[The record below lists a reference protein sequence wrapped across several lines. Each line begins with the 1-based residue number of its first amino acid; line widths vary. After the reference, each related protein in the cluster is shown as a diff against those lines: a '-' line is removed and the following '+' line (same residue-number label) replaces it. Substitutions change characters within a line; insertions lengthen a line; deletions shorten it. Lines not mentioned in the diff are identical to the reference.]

1 MNLQPLA
8 IEDIPIG
15 VPLPWRIFDPYG
27 YTVFARGEIVADRKS
42 LEHLLAEGLLR
53 DVDALPEAKEAPDWQ
68 EIKDLPPGKLFPPQ
82 GIKPQVWERLQVRL
96 LGRDAQVHYPVR
108 LIGYI
113 KDRSILITTPEAA
126 GQHIDMVED
135 EMVEVRMLT
144 GGNIYVFQTAIQRL
158 CVSPVHYLHLEYPAR
173 VRIQALR
180 RSPWARVDLAA
191 SVADP
196 RGREEFAHIVN
207 LSPDGAQ
214 LHVPVAMGAPGDI
227 LRLTF
232 RAGIDEMKTSLA
244 LDAAIR
250 HVRPV
255 RPTADEGRT
264 VWEHG
269 VAFAQVPAETALW
282 LRCLVYQRIAEGH
295 PA

>member
-8 IEDIPIG
+8 VEDIPIG

-27 YTVFARGEIVADRKS
+27 YTVFARGEIVADRES
-42 LEHLLAEGLLR
+42 LAPLLAEGLLR
-53 DVDALPEAKEAPDWQ
+53 DVDALPDAKEASDWE

-96 LGRDAQVHYPVR
+96 LGRDAQVQYPVR

-113 KDRSILITTPEAA
+113 KDRSILITTPEMA

-135 EMVEVRMLT
+135 EPVEVRMLT

-158 CVSPVHYLHLEYPAR
+158 CVSPIHYLHLEYPAR

-191 SVADP
+191 SVVGA
-196 RGREEFAHIVN
+196 RGTEELAHIVN

-214 LHVPVAMGAPGDI
+214 LQVPVAMGAAGDV

-232 RAGIDEMKTSLA
+232 RVGIDDMKATLA
-244 LDAAIR
+244 LDATIR
-250 HVRPV
+250 HVRRV
-255 RPTADEGRT
+255 RLATDEGRT

-269 VAFAQVPAETALW
+269 IAFGQVPAENALW

>member
-8 IEDIPIG
+8 IEDVPIG

-27 YTVFARGEIVADRKS
+27 YTVFARGEVVADRKS
-42 LEHLLAEGLLR
+42 LEPLLAEGMLR
-53 DVDALPEAKEAPDWQ
+53 DVDALPEAKDAPDWL
-68 EIKDLPPGKLFPPQ
+68 EIKDLPPSRLFPPQ
-82 GIKPQVWERLQVRL
+82 GIKPQVWERLQLRL

-113 KDRSILITTPEAA
+113 KDRSILITAPEAA
-126 GQHIDMVED
+126 GQHVDMSD
-135 EMVEVRMLT
+135 GEMVEARMLT

-180 RSPWARVDLAA
+180 RSPWAAMDLPA
-191 SVADP
+191 SVANAQ
-196 RGREEFAHIVN
+196 GMEEFANIVN

-214 LHVPVAMGAPGDI
+214 LHVPAAMGTPGDM

-232 RAGIDEMKTSLA
+232 RAGVDDLKTTLS

-255 RPTADEGRT
+255 RSATDEGRT
-264 VWEHG
+264 MWEHG
-269 VAFAQVPAETALW
+269 VAFGQVPIENALW

>member
-8 IEDIPIG
+8 VEDIPTG

-42 LEHLLAEGLLR
+42 LEHLVVDGLLR
-53 DVDALPEAKEAPDWQ
+53 DVDALPEAKDAPDWE
-68 EIKDLPPGKLFPPQ
+68 EIKDIPPGKLFPPQ
-82 GIKPQVWERLQVRL
+82 GIKPQVWERLQIRL
-96 LGRDAQVHYPVR
+96 LGRDAQVHYPAH
-108 LIGYI
+108 LIGYV
-113 KDRSILITTPEAA
+113 KNRSILVTTPETA
-126 GQHIDMVED
+126 GQPVDLQED

-144 GGNIYVFQTAIQRL
+144 GGNIYVFQTTIQRL

-191 SVADP
+191 SVANSQ
-196 RGREEFAHIVN
+196 GREEFAYVVN
-207 LSPDGAQ
+207 LSADGAQ
-214 LHVPVAMGAPGDI
+214 LHVPVAMGVPGDV

-232 RAGIDEMKTSLA
+232 HADIDDMKTTLA
-244 LDAAIR
+244 LGAAIR

-255 RPTADEGRT
+255 RLITEEGRT
-264 VWEHG
+264 AWEHG
-269 VAFAQVPAETALW
+269 IAFGEVPAETALW
-282 LRCLVYQRIAEGH
+282 LRCLVYQRIAEGY